1 MFIVQVHK
9 NKLEILYDKSFIQND
24 SFKKKKKFRRGQRFS
39 KHLSSCAVQQKGCDV
54 NSFAHLN
61 HFLRLWMNLPIW
73 NQTRSPSSVL
83 TRWFVTEI
91 SFFLPPFSTF
101 LWMSSKGAI
110 LTAQSWAFRQSAALV
125 FCASVCECVG
135 AKNSYCADLQQ
146 GLVSIW
152 AFFFRCLPTEL
163 RKVSGWMTK
172 RKKFLPAHIFFAFV
186 FLRLFNW
193 LLRIVWNLFFF
204 FQQLQVHPI
213 RNQTGKDSGL
223 YLAALRGS

>member
-9 NKLEILYDKSFIQND
+9 NKLKVLYDKSFIRNN
-24 SFKKKKKFRRGQRFS
+24 SLKKKGFRTGQNISPPVLCNKKAVMG
-39 KHLSSCAVQQKGCDV
+39 CAVH
-54 NSFAHLN
+54 SFVRLS

-91 SFFLPPFSTF
+91 FPPPPFSTF

-110 LTAQSWAFRQSAALV
+110 LTAQSWAFRQSAAIV
-125 FCASVCECVG
+125 FCASVC

-152 AFFFRCLPTEL
+152 AFFSAASRPSWG
-163 RKVSGWMTK
+163 KSAGGWQ
-172 RKKFLPAHIFFAFV
+172 RGKKIPSRSH
-186 FLRLFNW
+186 
-193 LLRIVWNLFFF
+193 FFF
-204 FQQLQVHPI
+204 CFCVSP
-213 RNQTGKDSGL
+213 TF
-223 YLAALRGS
+223 